1 MTMTADR
8 VGAPSPVLELEGVS
22 KEDPG
27 PPPVL
32 ALSGVD
38 LVVEPGEFVAIVGP
52 SGSGKS
58 TLLNLL
64 GALDRCT
71 AGRVRVDGTDLSE
84 LDDRGL
90 SAVRGRKIGFVFQ
103 NFNLLDGLS
112 AVDNV
117 GLGLIYDGVA
127 KAERHRRAGEALER
141 VGMAHRADHR
151 PSRLSGG
158 ERQRVAIA
166 RSIVGERRLLLAD
179 EPSGAL
185 DSVNGEAVM
194 RLIRNACRGDV
205 AGVVV
210 THDAQLAAWAD
221 RVVFLRDGRLVDAT
235 VPAPGPESL
244 LAPGPGR

>member
-22 KEDPG
+22 KEYPG

-112 AVDNV
+112 ALDNV

-166 RSIVGERRLLLAD
+166 RAIVTNPALLLAD
-179 EPSGAL
+179 EPTGNL
-185 DSVNGEAVM
+185 DSVTGVAVM
-194 RLIRNACRGDV
+194 DQFRRLHDEGATVLLI
-205 AGVVV
+205 
-210 THDAQLAAWAD
+210 THDAQLA
-221 RVVFLRDGRLVDAT
+221 RQVPRQVTVRDGTIVDD
-235 VPAPGPESL
+235 VGV
-244 LAPGPGR
+244 GR

>member
-1 MTMTADR
+1 MTVQLDR
-8 VGAPSPVLELEGVS
+8 ERANVPVLELESVA
-22 KEDPG
+22 KEYSG

-32 ALSGVD
+32 ALHDVN

-58 TLLNLL
+58 TMLNLL

-71 AGRVRVDGTDLSE
+71 RGRVRVDGTDLSD
-84 LDDRGL
+84 LDDRDL

-112 AVDNV
+112 ATDNV
-117 GLGLIYDGVA
+117 GLGLIYDGQT
-127 KAERHRRAGEALER
+127 KRERDERSMEALER

-166 RSIVGERRLLLAD
+166 RAIVTNPALLLAD
-179 EPSGAL
+179 EPTGNL
-185 DSVNGEAVM
+185 DSVTGQAVM
-194 RLIRNACRGDV
+194 EQFRRLHDDGATVLLI
-205 AGVVV
+205 
-210 THDAQLAAWAD
+210 THDEQLARQVPR
-221 RVVFLRDGRLVDAT
+221 RVTVRDGTIVDDSGA
-235 VPAPGPESL
+235 
-244 LAPGPGR
+244 RR